1 MCKSKKQSRKAG
13 NVSYTILVE
22 RHRKYYGTAYSL
34 CLCECGKEFL
44 CPRSKA
50 IRGQRKYCSDCHK
63 TARVKNAV
71 KHGMSSHRIYNIYIH
86 LLQRVYNPNHTSYPY
101 LGGKGVGV
109 APVWLAKDGFQQF
122 FEFASSQGIT
132 SEIDGRKLAR
142 KDKNGDFSPENC
154 YFTEPVKARKSK
166 RK

>member
-1 MCKSKKQSRKAG
+1 M
-13 NVSYTILVE
+13 SYTILVE

-50 IRGQRKYCSDCHK
+50 VRGQRKYCADCHK
-63 TARVKNAV
+63 KTRAKNSV
-71 KHGMSSHRIYNIYIH
+71 THGMSSHRIYNIYMGI
-86 LLQRVYNPNHTSYPY
+86 LQRVYNPNSTSYGY
-101 LGGKGVGV
+101 LGGKGIRV
-109 APVWLAKDGFQQF
+109 APVWLAKDGFQHFLQF
-122 FEFASSQGIT
+122 ARSQGI
-132 SEIDGRKLAR
+132 SDKHDGRKIAR